1 MLQFPC
7 VLHNFTASSSW
18 AVRELRLR
26 TNQKRKSRWIRHL
39 HLLNVEM
46 YETLSC
52 QFIRRGHVNVALQVC
67 RKSAVAD
74 LSFAIITRSFMLKL
88 EPSSWYPT
96 KIMFAEKN
104 SIIPSPCGI
113 REMAWKSHLPPLV
126 LHLIVLYIHTSKLYK
141 NTALLGPNVYLVG
154 VPKVALRPQLE
165 QIGYICGLCRSADIS
180 SSFRDLWDVCWEIK
194 QIHRKAGV
202 TMLCWNW
209 PEVCPHLSVVTLL
222 SCLGCMH
229 SAHKADS
236 QSAFQISVLLTL
248 LLIKKALA
256 TRTYIVRG
264 RRKGQS
270 CTLTWWIGYYK
281 CSFSSMSDDWWC
293 FSFFSTE

>member
-67 RKSAVAD
+67 RKSAIAD

-113 REMAWKSHLPPLV
+113 REMAWKSHFPPLDSP
-126 LHLIVLYIHTSKLYK
+126 LHSHIE
-141 NTALLGPNVYLVG
+141 ALQKHGSIRTKCLP
-154 VPKVALRPQLE
+154 
-165 QIGYICGLCRSADIS
+165 CRSAEGGTSTAIRANWLYLRS
-180 SSFRDLWDVCWEIK
+180 VQECW
-194 QIHRKAGV
+194 H
-202 TMLCWNW
+202 
-209 PEVCPHLSVVTLL
+209 
-222 SCLGCMH
+222 
-229 SAHKADS
+229 
-236 QSAFQISVLLTL
+236 
-248 LLIKKALA
+248 
-256 TRTYIVRG
+256 
-264 RRKGQS
+264 
-270 CTLTWWIGYYK
+270 
-281 CSFSSMSDDWWC
+281 
-293 FSFFSTE
+293 

>member
-1 MLQFPC
+1 M
-7 VLHNFTASSSW
+7 NT
-18 AVRELRLR
+18 
-26 TNQKRKSRWIRHL
+26 
-39 HLLNVEM
+39 
-46 YETLSC
+46 
-52 QFIRRGHVNVALQVC
+52 
-67 RKSAVAD
+67 
-74 LSFAIITRSFMLKL
+74 SFASAECGNVWNIVMSVYKARTCQCCFASVQKISCCWSVFRHNHQVIYAKARAFLLVSNQNNVRREKQHNSQSLWNKGNGLNKSFT
-88 EPSSWYPT
+88 STS
-96 KIMFAEKN
+96 
-104 SIIPSPCGI
+104 
-113 REMAWKSHLPPLV
+113 PPL
-126 LHLIVLYIHTSKLYK
+126 VLYIHTSKLYK

-256 TRTYIVRG
+256 TADVYCEREK
-264 RRKGQS
+264 KGS
-270 CTLTWWIGYYK
+270 KLHIDLMNWLL
-281 CSFSSMSDDWWC
+281 
-293 FSFFSTE
+293 

>member
-52 QFIRRGHVNVALQVC
+52 QFIRWWHVNVALQVC

-96 KIMFAEKN
+96 KIMFAEEKQHN
-104 SIIPSPCGI
+104 SQSLWNNGNGLNKSFTSTSPSLDSPLYSHIEALQKHGSI
-113 REMAWKSHLPPLV
+113 RTKCLP
-126 LHLIVLYIHTSKLYK
+126 
-141 NTALLGPNVYLVG
+141 
-154 VPKVALRPQLE
+154 
-165 QIGYICGLCRSADIS
+165 CRSAEGGTSTAIRANWLYLRS
-180 SSFRDLWDVCWEIK
+180 VQECW
-194 QIHRKAGV
+194 H
-202 TMLCWNW
+202 
-209 PEVCPHLSVVTLL
+209 
-222 SCLGCMH
+222 
-229 SAHKADS
+229 
-236 QSAFQISVLLTL
+236 
-248 LLIKKALA
+248 
-256 TRTYIVRG
+256 
-264 RRKGQS
+264 
-270 CTLTWWIGYYK
+270 
-281 CSFSSMSDDWWC
+281 
-293 FSFFSTE
+293 